1 MRYNFHTHQNMKP
14 NGIVRHLGAFTLLVL
29 MLFVGGWIRIQG
41 IPRIPEEQFTEN
53 DAYLYYWQADIIAE
67 HDTLPA
73 RDMHRWVPL
82 GRDLEQTLNL
92 YSYVTAYIHELIS
105 LFFPN
110 VTLYQVH
117 LFAPVVCFLLGM
129 GILCLFLYRTFGLSI
144 AASVG
149 LLLAIMP
156 GSVERSAAGFSDRDS
171 WCWLLGILT
180 VITYLWKEQ
189 AQRRSYRFLG
199 TALSG
204 FFMFLGGLSWE
215 GFGVF
220 GVVILAIELWRFLTS
235 EKEEQLTEYLLWVL
249 MFVPWLYLFSPAYR
263 GGEGFATYLTALV
276 LFPPL
281 VVLGIRVF
289 RCFLMTHIST
299 SHFIRERVSARTLAL
314 VLCAGCLIL
323 SMSYAFSQQTSF
335 SENTVPFSN
344 NRLMQ
349 TVTELD
355 SATDDYWYFRYGGVF
370 LLGSI
375 GLIGGCVRVW
385 GKKGII
391 LATMLCLIMLSTFFR
406 VSLSHLLLS
415 LVGVFAESSE
425 DVELLSRSLSFTLCE
440 YLFRIAIALIGVA
453 ALGIARIR
461 KEPIKNERVY
471 IAIAIWFLLWV
482 GLARD
487 ARRYDFFVGV
497 PFAFFTA
504 VLIDF
509 VSIFISQKYE
519 KRAWLQSMLKVGI
532 SAIILTILLFWQP
545 FSNREAD
552 PLAKRGIFTPTKM
565 RGAIPGRNTP
575 QGIAMEN
582 ALNWMKTEYGEKG
595 NVVVCTE
602 WSYGSILNVLGRV
615 KTVIDQDHF
624 IQHWIH
630 LYSRHVFCAQSDQ
643 EALAFLKTH
652 EATHLMLTEA
662 EVHHPQK
669 TSFVGSD
676 ENGDRQ
682 FRMVEMQRQTPKD
695 NLSKYRMIPVR
706 ENTTIKSIDVD
717 FSWPITVT
725 AKSKTGEDILL
736 PYIAIFGKGEV
747 ERSLYTENRN
757 GGILHYFDEDARKNT
772 IYYIP
777 SIGWNSLAV
786 RLFFRGV
793 ESPHFVPVYPKKE
806 FSTAKVK
813 VWEIHYP
820 PDIKAYPKYL
830 STDPKD

>member
-1 MRYNFHTHQNMKP
+1 MKP
-14 NGIVRHLGAFTLLVL
+14 NDIVRHLAAFTLLAL
-29 MLFVGGWIRIQG
+29 MLLVGGWIRIQG
-41 IPRIPEEQFTEN
+41 VPGIPEGQFTST
-53 DAYLYYWQADIIAE
+53 DAYLYYWQANIIAE
-67 HDTLPA
+67 DGTLPA
-73 RDMHRWVPL
+73 RDMHRWMPL

-92 YSYVTAYIHELIS
+92 YSYATAYGHKLIT

-117 LFAPVVCFLLGM
+117 LFAPVVCFLIGM
-129 GILCLFLYRTFGLSI
+129 GVLCIFLYRVFGLEI
-144 AASVG
+144 TATVG

-156 GSVERSAAGFSDRDS
+156 GGVERSAVGFSDRDS
-171 WCWLLGILT
+171 WCWLLGMLT
-180 VITYLWKEQ
+180 VITYLWKEH
-189 AQRRSYRFLG
+189 AQQTRYRFLG
-199 TALSG
+199 AALSG
-204 FFMFLGGLSWE
+204 FFMCLGALSWE

-220 GVVILAIELWRFLTS
+220 GLVILAVELWRFLTT
-235 EKEEQLTEYLLWVL
+235 ETEERLTEYLLWVF
-249 MFVPWLYLFSPAYR
+249 MFVPWPYLFSPAYR
-263 GGEGFATYLTALV
+263 HGEGFATYLAVLV
-276 LFPPL
+276 LLPPL
-281 VVLGIRVF
+281 IVLGMRVF
-289 RCFLMTHIST
+289 RYFLITHTST
-299 SHFIRERVSARTLAL
+299 SQFIRERVSARTLAL

-370 LLGSI
+370 LLGSL

-385 GKKGII
+385 GKKGVI
-391 LATMLCLIMLSTFFR
+391 LATLLCLITLSIFFR
-406 VSLSHLLLS
+406 ESLSHLLLP
-415 LVGVFAESSE
+415 LVRLLAESAE
-425 DVELLSRSLSFTLCE
+425 DVEILSRSLSFTLCE

-453 ALGIARIR
+453 ALGIACIR

-471 IAIAIWFLLWV
+471 IAMAIWFLLWV

-504 VLIDF
+504 VLIHCISD
-509 VSIFISQKYE
+509 FISKKCKMQ
-519 KRAWLQSMLKVGI
+519 AWLQSMLKVGI
-532 SAIILTILLFWQP
+532 SAVILIVLLLAELP
-545 FSNREAD
+545 NTTDAGS
-552 PLAKRGIFTPTKM
+552 LAKRGVLTPTKM

-582 ALNWMKTEYGEKG
+582 TLNWMKAEYEEKG
-595 NVVVCTE
+595 SVVVCTE
-602 WSYGSILNVLGRV
+602 WSYGSILNVLGGV

-630 LYSRHVFCAQSDQ
+630 LYSRHVFCAQSEQ

-652 EATHLMLTEA
+652 EATHLMLTET
-662 EVHHPQK
+662 EVLHPQK

-676 ENGDRQ
+676 ENRDRQ
-682 FRMVEMQRQTPKD
+682 FGMIQMQTRTPKGSS
-695 NLSKYRMIPVR
+695 SKYRMTFAHGNPSV
-706 ENTTIKSIDVD
+706 KSIDLD
-717 FSWPITVT
+717 FAKPVT
-725 AKSKTGEDILL
+725 ATAKLKTGENILL
-736 PYIAIFGKGEV
+736 PYVAVFGQGEI
-747 ERSLYTENRN
+747 ERNLYTEDTN
-757 GGILHYFDEDARKNT
+757 GGILHHFDEDAQSNT
-772 IYYIP
+772 LYYIP
-777 SIGWNSLAV
+777 PIGWNSLAV

-793 ESPHFVPVYPKKE
+793 ESPHFVPVYPEKE

-820 PDIKAYPKYL
+820 PDISAHPKYRATAL
-830 STDPKD
+830 KK